1 MTTTTLA
8 LHVRALAFPREATL
22 LSPVAQMI
30 ADDAGGLARGFSGLY
45 GLRDAGER
53 LLRLHGAVA
62 PDEVILMGRKDAAEG
77 LAMSRMMTGIPHTSV
92 HASLRLPEWDAEDLA
107 NGVRHTFDTTGRVP
121 DRLVVVLN
129 ESADFEE
136 RFMDRARWLLDVRDI
151 IVRRVDPEIGL
162 LERDVLAVAPSADD
176 PQALLAILDGHEGDG
191 PL

>member
-22 LSPVAQMI
+22 LSPFAQMI
-30 ADDAGGLARGFSGLY
+30 ADEAGGLTRGFSGLY

-62 PDEVILMGRKDAAEG
+62 PDEVILMGRKEPTEG
-77 LAMSRMMTGIPHTSV
+77 LAMSRMMTGIPYTSV

-107 NGVRHTFDTTGRVP
+107 NGIRHTFDATGRVP

-129 ESADFEE
+129 ESADFGEQ
-136 RFMDRARWLLDVRDI
+136 FMDRARWLLDVRDI
-151 IVRRVDPEIGL
+151 VIRRVDPEVGL
-162 LERDVLAVAPSADD
+162 LERDVLAVAPGADD
-176 PQALLAILDGHEGDG
+176 PQALLAILDGREADG

>member
-8 LHVRALAFPREATL
+8 LHVRALAFPREAVS

-30 ADDAGGLARGFSGLY
+30 ADDAGGLTRGVSGLY

-62 PDEVILMGRKDAAEG
+62 PDEVILMGRKEPAEG
-77 LAMSRMMTGIPHTSV
+77 LAMSRMMTGVPHTSV

-107 NGVRHTFDTTGRVP
+107 NGIRHTFDTTGRVP
-121 DRLVVVLN
+121 ERLVVVLN
-129 ESADFEE
+129 EDQPFAEAFV
-136 RFMDRARWLLDVRDI
+136 DRARWLLDVPN
-151 IVRRVDPEIGL
+151 IVIRRVDPEIGL
-162 LERDVLAVAPSADD
+162 LERDILAVAVEPDD
-176 PQALLAILDGHEGDG
+176 GRELLALLEARDAEG